1 MGWRLHAETGEEM
14 DDKGRFLVL
23 CINPGSTSTK
33 IGVFR
38 DEEPVA
44 VVNVPH
50 KPEELKTFERVSD
63 QKGYRAAHVVE
74 TLKESGIAVRDL
86 DAVVGRGGMMK
97 PIPGGTYSVNDV
109 MLKDL
114 SDHSLKYYGSEH
126 IANLGAA
133 LADEIATEAGA
144 PAFTV
149 DPISTDD
156 FVPLTRISGVP
167 EVERVSLMHSLNLRA
182 KARQAAALEGGKF
195 EEMNMVGC
203 HLGGGISM
211 AAFAKGK
218 AIDANHGLLGYGPF
232 SPQRAGTLAI
242 SAVMDLCFSGKYK
255 PSDLQKKFGK
265 ASGLIG
271 YLGTDDGREVLKM
284 ISEGDE
290 LAATVFDAMALQ
302 TAKEIAALA
311 AVLDGKVSCVFITG
325 GLANAVKLVDSI
337 VRRVSFIAPVHV
349 LPGEDE
355 LTAMNEGAL
364 RILRC
369 QEAPG
374 EYSACDSL
382 AARLAYPEKFKI
394 LNTLKRSGK

>member
-1 MGWRLHAETGEEM
+1 M

-38 DEEPVA
+38 DEEPVT

-50 KPEELKTFERVSD
+50 KPEELKAFERVAD
-63 QKGYRAAHVVE
+63 QKSYRAQHVLE
-74 TLKESGIAVRDL
+74 TLKQSGIAVSEL

-97 PIPGGTYSVNDV
+97 PIPGGTYSVNSV
-109 MLKDL
+109 MLEDL
-114 SDHSLKYYGSEH
+114 ADYSLKYYGSEH

-133 LADEIATEAGA
+133 IAKEIGDEAGA
-144 PAFTV
+144 PSFIV

-156 FVPLTRISGVP
+156 FIPLTRISGVP

-182 KARQAAALEGGKF
+182 KGRQAASLQGGKF
-195 EEMNMVGC
+195 EELNMVGC

-211 AAFAKGK
+211 AAFEKGR

-232 SPQRAGTLAI
+232 SPQRAGTLSI
-242 SAVMDLCFSGKYK
+242 SAVMDFCFSGKYSAK
-255 PSDLQKKFGK
+255 DLQKKFGK
-265 ASGLIG
+265 ESGFIG
-271 YLGTDDGREVLKM
+271 YLGTDDGREVLRM
-284 ISEGDE
+284 IDEGDE
-290 LAATVFDAMALQ
+290 LARTVFDAMALQ

-311 AVLDGKVSCVFITG
+311 AVLSGDVACIFITG
-325 GLANAVKLVDSI
+325 GLANAVRLVEA
-337 VRRVSFIAPVHV
+337 VTARVSFIAPVHV

-364 RILRC
+364 RILRG
-369 QEAPG
+369 QEKPH
-374 EYSACDSL
+374 EYTASDSL
-382 AARLAYPEKFKI
+382 KERVENPDKFKVI
-394 LNTLKRSGK
+394 NNLRRAGGK